1 MAPVMAPIELPAGRR
16 SYHNTAP
23 LADIHDP
30 NWIPVLDSTTFKPSL
45 SLLEKEGSI
54 TTLGSFSLFPAQSK
68 PQQLLSHKYS
78 KSSMAPESVSSDS
91 RSQSPSHVEP
101 LPSIGISFLSNQ
113 SGNFGHRHGQAS
125 GSGSVEEK
133 ISVCADTPAGDM
145 LGRSNAA
152 GNSSTTQQT
161 PSQRPSQQDGQTTD
175 SQTRPSTA
183 SSRKT
188 SVLPPTSKYNRKP
201 VPSMTS
207 PTARPSF
214 APSLPQTPHE
224 SPRLASTTPVAVPP
238 IPQVQA
244 LTSPNLRPI
253 APPPEPESIPRV
265 QPSKS
270 TASERRQRALHSHPS
285 TMSLRT
291 RRSSSSDDAEVAP
304 SKPPSIRQK
313 SRKSTDSRTTT
324 PRSTIYEGQM
334 PLLPAPTTPLPELP
348 SEARRPPTREN
359 VSARS
364 TPALPDEPFLP
375 AMSNSRP
382 SEHTGMASFM
392 TEKNTI
398 VFRRFDD
405 VHVRLLLCLQDEI
418 SQLEKELAT
427 LESPTSSGG
436 ISAEQMSQKMK
447 VMRELR
453 KVVSE
458 YDTMFM
464 TWNKMQANK
473 IAEST
478 TRDLKQWLQKP
489 GTGAQAGLGIEMRQD
504 VQWLDENS
512 KDLSSIEISEKDETM
527 PQRQQGSSSRVG
539 IDALLALFGCGMR
552 RK

>member
-1 MAPVMAPIELPAGRR
+1 MAAVMAPIELPAGRR
-16 SYHNTAP
+16 SYHNTSP
-23 LADIHDP
+23 IADIHDP

-45 SLLEKEGSI
+45 PLLDKEGSI

-68 PQQLLSHKYS
+68 PQSALSHKYS

-101 LPSIGISFLSNQ
+101 LPSIGVSFLSNQ
-113 SGNFGHRHGQAS
+113 SGTFGHRPGQAS

-133 ISVCADTPAGDM
+133 ISVSADTPAGDI
-145 LGRSNAA
+145 LSRTNAA
-152 GNSSTTQQT
+152 ENSNTAQK
-161 PSQRPSQQDGQTTD
+161 PSLRPDQSDGYTID

-201 VPSMTS
+201 VPSMTA
-207 PTARPSF
+207 PAERPSF
-214 APSLPQTPHE
+214 VPNLPQTPHE
-224 SPRLASTTPVAVPP
+224 SPRLPPTAPVAVPP
-238 IPQVQA
+238 ILSAQTLA
-244 LTSPNLRPI
+244 SPKVRPI
-253 APPPEPESIPRV
+253 VPPPEPESVPRV
-265 QPSKS
+265 QPAKS

-285 TMSLRT
+285 NLSLRT
-291 RRSSSSDDAEVAP
+291 RRSSSSDDAELAP

-313 SRKSTDSRTTT
+313 PRKSTDSRTTT

-334 PLLPAPTTPLPELP
+334 PTSPAPTTPLPELP
-348 SEARRPPTREN
+348 PEARRPPTRDN
-359 VSARS
+359 ASTKS
-364 TPALPDEPFLP
+364 TPALLDEPFLP
-375 AMSNSRP
+375 PTSNLRP
-382 SEHTGMASFM
+382 SEHAGMASFM

-418 SQLEKELAT
+418 SQLEKELAK
-427 LESPTSSGG
+427 LESPTSSNGG
-436 ISAEQMSQKMK
+436 SAEKMSQKMK

-473 IAEST
+473 ITEST

-512 KDLSSIEISEKDETM
+512 KDLSSIEINEKDDM
-527 PQRQQGSSSRVG
+527 LPQRPQGSSSRAG
-539 IDALLALFGCGMR
+539 IEAFLALFGCGGR